1 MSWRTVC
8 LPWGVWC
15 SRRVFAILR
24 PAAWSA
30 WASTRAVSLLAF
42 MDSAMV
48 RLETSSSISRI
59 PPFHEKST
67 SGQSVQKSGGF
78 GELPNKHFCGPCA
91 LQKFRSVATPELL
104 AKTRNP
110 QHGAKNGGY
119 AFFYVSS
126 VSFDAFIAWIVAST
140 IFNSL
145 SSKAFNMASIRFLHS
160 LPLFWDG

>member
-1 MSWRTVC
+1 MSQSWV
-8 LPWGVWC
+8 WGG
-15 SRRVFAILR
+15 SPTSVFAARRDAKI
-24 PAAWSA
+24 A
-30 WASTRAVSLLAF
+30 
-42 MDSAMV
+42 
-48 RLETSSSISRI
+48 
-59 PPFHEKST
+59 
-67 SGQSVQKSGGF
+67 
-78 GELPNKHFCGPCA
+78 
-91 LQKFRSVATPELL
+91 SVATLALL
-104 AKTRNP
+104 AKMRNP

>member
-1 MSWRTVC
+1 MRIRHRNDSDGPQTTVQRTGT
-8 LPWGVWC
+8 L
-15 SRRVFAILR
+15 
-24 PAAWSA
+24 
-30 WASTRAVSLLAF
+30 
-42 MDSAMV
+42 
-48 RLETSSSISRI
+48 
-59 PPFHEKST
+59 
-67 SGQSVQKSGGF
+67 GQFVPKYSGF
-78 GELPNKHFCGPCA
+78 GELSNKHFCGPCA
-91 LQKFRSVATPELL
+91 LQKFRSVDTPELL

-126 VSFDAFIAWIVAST
+126 ISFDAFIAWIVAST

>member
-1 MSWRTVC
+1 MTGRTDYGATHRDFGTICPEVQRV
-8 LPWGVWC
+8 WGAPQQA
-15 SRRVFAILR
+15 FLR
-24 PAAWSA
+24 AC
-30 WASTRAVSLLAF
+30 
-42 MDSAMV
+42 
-48 RLETSSSISRI
+48 
-59 PPFHEKST
+59 
-67 SGQSVQKSGGF
+67 GQ
-78 GELPNKHFCGPCA
+78 
-91 LQKFRSVATPELL
+91 QKFRSVATPELL

>member
-1 MSWRTVC
+1 MRIRHRNDSDGPQTTVQRTGT
-8 LPWGVWC
+8 L
-15 SRRVFAILR
+15 
-24 PAAWSA
+24 
-30 WASTRAVSLLAF
+30 
-42 MDSAMV
+42 
-48 RLETSSSISRI
+48 
-59 PPFHEKST
+59 
-67 SGQSVQKSGGF
+67 GQFVPKYSGF
-78 GELPNKHFCGPCA
+78 GELPTSIFAGLRPA
-91 LQKFRSVATPELL
+91 FRSVATPELL

>member
-1 MSWRTVC
+1 MTGRR
-8 LPWGVWC
+8 LRC
-15 SRRVFAILR
+15 SAPGLWDNLSR
-24 PAAWSA
+24 
-30 WASTRAVSLLAF
+30 STA
-42 MDSAMV
+42 
-48 RLETSSSISRI
+48 
-59 PPFHEKST
+59 
-67 SGQSVQKSGGF
+67 GW
-78 GELPNKHFCGPCA
+78 ELPNKHFCGPCA

>member
-1 MSWRTVC
+1 MTGRRLRCSAPGLWDNLSRSTAGLGSSPTSIFAGPAPC
-8 LPWGVWC
+8 KNFGVW
-15 SRRVFAILR
+15 S
-24 PAAWSA
+24 
-30 WASTRAVSLLAF
+30 
-42 MDSAMV
+42 
-48 RLETSSSISRI
+48 
-59 PPFHEKST
+59 
-67 SGQSVQKSGGF
+67 
-78 GELPNKHFCGPCA
+78 
-91 LQKFRSVATPELL
+91 TPELL